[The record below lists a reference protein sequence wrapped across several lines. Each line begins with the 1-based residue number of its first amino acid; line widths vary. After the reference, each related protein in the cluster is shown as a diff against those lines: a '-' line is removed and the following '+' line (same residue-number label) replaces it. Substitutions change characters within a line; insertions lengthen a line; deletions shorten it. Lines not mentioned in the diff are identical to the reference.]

1 MYNNGKF
8 GSDEPVAV
16 VKLVLATTSKM
27 CVLVCVYWGVC
38 FILYYYYCVLS
49 MCVCTGAWGMSM
61 LCVSFGVECVL
72 VLAVSRAHHS
82 SCEER

>member
-27 CVLVCVYWGVC
+27 RVLVRVYWNILHFVLIVYVVYVCVLVYGVFGDVVY
-38 FILYYYYCVLS
+38 FIWC
-49 MCVCTGAWGMSM
+49 
-61 LCVSFGVECVL
+61 
-72 VLAVSRAHHS
+72 
-82 SCEER
+82 